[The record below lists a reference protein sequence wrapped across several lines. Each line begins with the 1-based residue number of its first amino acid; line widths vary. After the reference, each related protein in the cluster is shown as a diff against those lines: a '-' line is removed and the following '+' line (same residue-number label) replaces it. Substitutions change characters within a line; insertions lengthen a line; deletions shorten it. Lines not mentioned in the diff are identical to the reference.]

1 MAAPDCLAAQ
11 CFCRK
16 SEAINSERCEH
27 LADIIQRARSMIENC
42 IASRT
47 IEIRVDRHNAR
58 QRMDRTSPIFPTPA
72 ASAVGAVVPILR
84 QLKPKKMQMKTAV
97 PVATET

>member
-16 SEAINSERCEH
+16 SEAINSERGEH
-27 LADIIQRARSMIENC
+27 LADIIQRARSMIDNC

-58 QRMDRTSPIFPTPA
+58 QRMDRTSPIFPFRGWRRCPH
-72 ASAVGAVVPILR
+72 S
-84 QLKPKKMQMKTAV
+84 Q
-97 PVATET
+97 ATEAEEDANEDRRARCDRNVK